1 LAVGSG
7 SRQEE
12 LTANRQLLLPTRI
25 HPSNIMLEAEKWK
38 KAKEIFQTAMDLP
51 LAQRQA
57 FIEREANG
65 DALVKT
71 EVETLLEA
79 HDEAENFID
88 APVAAVADFLEI
100 EQKHSIVGKQI
111 GAYKILEEI
120 GRGGMG
126 AVYLA
131 ERADAEYE
139 KKVAVKLIKRGLD
152 TDEIISRFRNERQI
166 LANLEHPNIA
176 RLLDGGATDDGLP
189 FLVMEY
195 VEGLP
200 LTEFC
205 EEKNLD
211 LETRLKLFL
220 EVCAAVQH
228 AHRNLIVHRDLK
240 PSNILVSEDKT
251 PKLLDFGIA
260 KLLTPTADF
269 ATGRT
274 ATNFN
279 VMTPEYASPEQV
291 RGETVTTA
299 TDVYSL
305 GVVLYEILTGNRP
318 YSFENQSLE
327 KIIHTV
333 CHSEPARP
341 SSVRSPKFQVSSPKP
356 EESNPKSKIQNP
368 KSLRGDLDNI
378 VLMAMRKEPERRYS
392 SVEQFAEDIRRYLNG
407 LPVIAREDSF
417 SYRTEKFVR
426 RNKVGVAAAGGIA
439 ISLIAGI
446 FATGRQARIARRQR
460 DKAAKINKFL
470 QKMLSSADP
479 RAVGKDAKVVEV
491 LQIAADSIEKDFD
504 NQPEIAADL
513 NTTIGLTFL
522 SVGQIDF
529 AERHLTEALE
539 IRRSLFGLA
548 HHETAM
554 SLNNFGKLLQAKGD
568 LRTAEKLFRQSLAIL
583 RRVRSAEA
591 LDIACVLG
599 NLGYLL
605 MLEAKYEEAKDA
617 HHEEL
622 RILRD
627 RLGENHSEFARTL
640 SNLAN
645 VFSVTG
651 DKQTAESMHRKA
663 LAVAQKFYGGEH
675 PDVALAKLHLAI
687 TIVNAK
693 PDEAESL
700 FRQSL
705 DLRRRFF
712 GDGHTETAWALYY
725 LGDILMRKEDYE
737 RAVECAREILSW
749 RAHSIPETHSV
760 INSTLL
766 MLARCNLV
774 MNQPA
779 EAEMLIRE
787 CLSLRHET
795 LPSGHWLIA
804 TAEGYLAESLLQ
816 MKRFD
821 EAAPLLQKSYETLLT
836 KLGENHEHTRQ
847 ARARLE
853 NFEGISRIRDIG

>member
-1 LAVGSG
+1 
-7 SRQEE
+7 
-12 LTANRQLLLPTRI
+12 
-25 HPSNIMLEAEKWK
+25 MLEAEKWK
-38 KAKEIFQTAMDLP
+38 KAKEIFQNAMDLP
-51 LAQRQA
+51 LAERQT
-57 FIEREANG
+57 FIEKESNG
-65 DALVKT
+65 DELIKT

-79 HDEAENFID
+79 FDEVGDFIV
-88 APVAAVADFLEI
+88 APALAVADFVED
-100 EQKHSIVGKQI
+100 EQKTSIAGKQI

-126 AVYLA
+126 AVYSA
-131 ERADAEYE
+131 ERADTEFK

-152 TDEIISRFRNERQI
+152 TDEIVNRFRNERQI

-200 LTEFC
+200 LTKFC
-205 EEKNLD
+205 AEKKLGLD
-211 LETRLKLFL
+211 ERLKLFL
-220 EVCAAVQH
+220 EVCSAVQY

-240 PSNILVSEDKT
+240 PSNILVPNDET

-260 KLLTPTADF
+260 KLLTPTDDF
-269 ATGRT
+269 ATGQT
-274 ATNFN
+274 ATKFN

-327 KIIHTV
+327 NIIHTV
-333 CHSEPARP
+333 CHSEPIRP
-341 SSVRSPKFQVSSPKP
+341 SSVIRPNSKVQSLNS
-356 EESNPKSKIQNP
+356 EESNPKSEIRNP
-368 KSLRGDLDNI
+368 KLLRGDLDNI

-417 SYRTEKFVR
+417 AYRADKFVR
-426 RNKVGVAAAGGIA
+426 RNKVGVAAAAGIA
-439 ISLIAGI
+439 VSLIAGI
-446 FATGRQARIARRQR
+446 FATTRQARIARKQR

-470 QKMLSSADP
+470 QKMLASADP

-491 LQIAADSIEKDFD
+491 LQIATDSIEKDFD

-522 SVGQIDF
+522 SIGQIES
-529 AERHLTEALE
+529 AEQHLTEALE
-539 IRRSLFGLA
+539 IRKSLFGLA

-554 SLNNFGKLLQAKGD
+554 SLNNFGKLVQAKGD
-568 LRTAEKLFRQSLAIL
+568 LKRAETLFRQSLAIL
-583 RRVRSAEA
+583 RRVRGADV
-591 LDIACVLG
+591 LDVASVLG

-605 MLEAKYEEAKDA
+605 MLEAKYEEAKDT
-617 HHEEL
+617 HQEEL
-622 RILRD
+622 QILRD

-651 DKQTAESMHRKA
+651 DKQTAETMHRKA

-675 PDVALAKLHLAI
+675 PDVVLAMLHLAI
-687 TIVNAK
+687 TIVTAK
-693 PDEAESL
+693 PDEAENL
-700 FRQSL
+700 FRQTL
-705 DLRRRFF
+705 DQRRKFF
-712 GDGHTETAWALYY
+712 GDGHTETAWSLFY
-725 LGDILMRKEDYE
+725 LGDILMRKDDYGQ
-737 RAVECAREILSW
+737 AVECAGEILSW
-749 RAHSIPETHSV
+749 REHSIPATHSV
-760 INSTLL
+760 INSALL
-766 MLARCNLV
+766 MLARCNLAI
-774 MNQPA
+774 NNPA
-779 EAEMLIRE
+779 KAETLLRE
-787 CLSLRHET
+787 CLALRLET
-795 LPSGHWLIA
+795 LPPGHWLIA

-816 MKRFD
+816 MERFD
-821 EAAPLLQKSYETLLT
+821 EAAPLLQKSYETLLA
-836 KLGENHEHTRQ
+836 KLGENHEHTKQ
-847 ARARLE
+847 AQTRLE
-853 NFEGISRIRDIG
+853 NFQRIAREM